1 MNTRSVLLMVGL
13 LLAAGPAMGAIH
25 MVRNTDAE
33 GDGSLREAVDDAEVG
48 DTVQFASGV
57 RGTITLDE
65 RLDVDRV
72 NLKGPGA
79 NVVTVRGASDGTL
92 RMTGPATISGLTLA
106 GGDVTLD
113 IAKGKVILLDGA
125 VRDSSG
131 AGIRIDT
138 GQLQIIRSL
147 VSNNAGPGIEAAEGA
162 VTCVNSTVA
171 DNGGAGIRSE
181 AGRIETANCTIAHN
195 RGAGLQ
201 AGSGE
206 ATAHNTVL
214 AANLRACEGTVTSKG
229 YNLTDDPSCSF
240 GQLGDLENSDPRVGP
255 LAANGGPTDTAAL
268 TGGSPAVE
276 AGDPAG
282 CADPTGGMLTVDQ
295 RAARRPA
302 GSRCDIGAFE
312 QPVAVSGTVV
322 NRIVALVDGDP
333 ITMYEV
339 DSFTTTDPRLAEAAR
354 NNPAGVLD
362 LLVTQKVLAKEVA
375 AQGITISD
383 AEIDRYIDNVRQ
395 RNNLSEEQ
403 LAAALGQ
410 QGLTMERYR
419 AQIREELE
427 RAQLINREIRGKV
440 SVSPEEIAR
449 YQKQQ
454 DGGGEDGA
462 EGEEGAEGEKED
474 EAAAP
479 SNEQV
484 SISHI
489 VLQVP
494 AEASE
499 ADAEA
504 VLARAEKI
512 HDELDDGADFAEVAK
527 RESED
532 GVASQGGK
540 LGTFKQGEMREEL
553 EQAIADL
560 EPGEYS
566 EPIRTGNSIHIVR
579 LDERVGTDTGTDAA
593 TQLPDPAREEIKE
606 KLYAQALEERYA
618 RWLKEDLRQRH
629 TVEML
634 P

>member
-1 MNTRSVLLMVGL
+1 MNTGSALLLVGL
-13 LLAAGPAMGAIH
+13 LLAVGPADAAIH
-25 MVRNTDAE
+25 MVRNTDAD

-57 RGTITLDE
+57 RGTITLEE

-79 NVVTVRGASDGTL
+79 NVVTVRGAGDGTV
-92 RMTGPATISGLTLA
+92 RITGPATISGLTLA

-113 IAKGKVILLDGA
+113 VAKGKVILLDGA

-131 AGIRIDT
+131 AGIRIDA
-138 GQLQIIRSL
+138 GHLQIIRSL
-147 VSNNAGPGIEAAEGA
+147 VSSNAGPGVEAAEGS

-240 GQLGDLENSDPRVGP
+240 SQPGDVENSDPRVAP
-255 LAANGGPTDTAAL
+255 LAANGGPTETAAL

-276 AGDPAG
+276 AGDPTG

-295 RAARRPA
+295 RGTRRPA
-302 GSRCDIGAFE
+302 GSRCDMGAFE

-339 DSFTTTDPRLAEAAR
+339 DTFTTTDPRLAEAAR
-354 NNPAGVLD
+354 NNPAGVLE

-375 AQGITISD
+375 AQGISISD
-383 AEIDRYIDNVRQ
+383 AEIDRYIENVRQ
-395 RNNLSEEQ
+395 RNNLSEPQ
-403 LAAALGQ
+403 LEGALSQ

-440 SVSPEEIAR
+440 SVSPEEIER

-454 DGGGEDGA
+454 DGGGEEVA
-462 EGEEGAEGEKED
+462 EGEESAEGEKED
-474 EAAAP
+474 QAAAN
-479 SNEQV
+479 NEQV

-494 AEASE
+494 PEASE

-540 LGTFKQGEMREEL
+540 LGTFKHGEMREEL
-553 EQAIADL
+553 EQAVADL
-560 EPGEYS
+560 EPGEFS
-566 EPIRTGNSIHIVR
+566 QPIRAGNSIHIVR
-579 LDERVGTDTGTDAA
+579 LDERIGAESA
-593 TQLPDPAREEIKE
+593 PQLTDPAREEIKE